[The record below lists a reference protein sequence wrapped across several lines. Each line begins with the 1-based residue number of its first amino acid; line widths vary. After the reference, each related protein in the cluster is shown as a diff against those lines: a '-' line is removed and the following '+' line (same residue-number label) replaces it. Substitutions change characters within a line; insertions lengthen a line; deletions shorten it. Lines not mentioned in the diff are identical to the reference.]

1 MHLRFRALAR
11 RPGRPIALILA
22 TALVLPLA
30 AAPVAATPGS
40 HGGKAEFGAKAT
52 RTAKASRTTG
62 RAAAAETA
70 TSKRKDATKH
80 AALARPK
87 AFAAGDAG
95 STAAP
100 RTDGIRPATV
110 AGPGLVSTRG
120 FDGLDQEDAG
130 GLEPPN
136 PWVAVSATH
145 IVQSTEG
152 NIRVSSRAGQE
163 LATIASWSLFAVPD
177 GYYATQTR
185 IIWDA
190 FHGRWVGSLTYSDFS
205 TFADNHLVIAVS
217 DGANPLGVLV
227 LVRLR
232 LRELPSRLARHRIV
246 VRQGRGHRKR
256 VPRRDDVR
264 GQQRPLGALVG
275 HPRRQRRECR
285 VCARVERLEPA
296 GPPISRVP
304 PPTCGASTRATRRGT

>member
-30 AAPVAATPGS
+30 AAPVAAAPGS
-40 HGGKAEFGAKAT
+40 HGAKADFGAKAT

-80 AALARPK
+80 AALARPR

-136 PWVAVSATH
+136 PWVAVNATH
-145 IVQSTEG
+145 VVQSTEG

-190 FHGRWVGSLTYSDFS
+190 FHGRWVGSLMYSDFT

-217 DGANPLGVLV
+217 DGANPLGSWSSYDFGYGNYLPDSPAIASSSDKVVVTANEFPDGLTYAGSSVLSV
-227 LVRLR
+227 PWSAILDGSDVDAGYAIESGRLEPQARSHHGHRRRRVGR
-232 LRELPSRLARHRIV
+232 LRE
-246 VRQGRGHRKR
+246 Q
-256 VPRRDDVR
+256 
-264 GQQRPLGALVG
+264 
-275 HPRRQRRECR
+275 
-285 VCARVERLEPA
+285 
-296 GPPISRVP
+296 
-304 PPTCGASTRATRRGT
+304 